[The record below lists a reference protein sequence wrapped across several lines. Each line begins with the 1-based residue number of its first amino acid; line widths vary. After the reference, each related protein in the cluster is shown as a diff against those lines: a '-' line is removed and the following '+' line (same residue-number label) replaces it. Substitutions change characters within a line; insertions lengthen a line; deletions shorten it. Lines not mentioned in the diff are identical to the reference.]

1 MVDFWLVG
9 AGVAA
14 AVLAVVL
21 LAWAARLRGRT
32 GLPSGRV
39 VASDTGAIAGRR
51 GKRLRSERYGLS
63 GAPDYL
69 IETGEGI
76 IPVELKPAR
85 NDAEPR
91 ESHLMQLLA
100 YCLLV
105 EENYGARPTHGVLRY
120 ANQSFRVDYNDETR
134 AYLLDV
140 LDRMRG
146 DAGGTPPGR
155 SHDQPG
161 RCRACAYRL
170 DCEVSLWPER

>member
-1 MVDFWLVG
+1 MVDVWLIGVG
-9 AGVAA
+9 LVAA
-14 AVLAVVL
+14 VFAVVL
-21 LAWAARLRGRT
+21 LAWAARLRTST

-39 VASDTGAIAGRR
+39 VASDTGALRERR
-51 GKRLRSERYGLS
+51 GKRLYSQTYGLS

-69 IETGEGI
+69 IETAEGI

-105 EENYGARPTHGVLRY
+105 EENFGKRPTHGILRY
-120 ANQSFRVDYNDETR
+120 ANDSFRVDFTEETR

-140 LDRMRG
+140 LDRMREEAV
-146 DAGGTPPGR
+146 DTPPGR
-155 SHDQPG
+155 SHDQPQ
-161 RCRACAYRL
+161 RCRGCAYRL
-170 DCEVSLWPER
+170 DCDVSLWPER